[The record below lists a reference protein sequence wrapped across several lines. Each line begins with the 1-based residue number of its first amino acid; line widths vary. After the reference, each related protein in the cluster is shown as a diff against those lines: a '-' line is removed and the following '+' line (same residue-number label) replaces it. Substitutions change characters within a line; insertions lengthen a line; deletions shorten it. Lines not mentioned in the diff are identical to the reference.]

1 MKEAELRKLMQQV
14 ADGELPIEQAVAQL
28 RNGPFRSGAS
38 ESVSPD
44 YHRRLRL
51 GMSEVVY
58 GEFKTSEQILNIVG
72 KLASAEDT
80 PILITRLA
88 EDQQAALEQAYPG
101 GRANLAARTFMVNPS
116 EPGKRSADEP
126 YVAIVSAG
134 TSDFRVVEEAA
145 ETCLAAG
152 VACERVGDVGV
163 AGLHRMLDKL
173 PILQQAAA
181 IVVIAGMDGVLPSV
195 VGGMVGRP
203 VIGVPTSVG
212 YGANFG
218 GIAALLTMLNSC
230 APGVSV
236 TNIDS
241 GFSAAVAACRIV
253 RGLLETKSR

>member
-1 MKEAELRKLMQQV
+1 LKEPDLRKLLQQV
-14 ADGELPIEQAVAQL
+14 ADGEVPTEEAVARL
-28 RNGPFRSGAS
+28 RSGPFRNGTT

-58 GEFKTSEQILNIVG
+58 GEFKTTEQILTIVE
-72 KLASAEDT
+72 KLAADEET
-80 PILITRLA
+80 PILVTRLD
-88 EDQQAALEQAYPG
+88 EERLTALGSAFPD
-101 GRANLAARTFMVNPS
+101 GRSNPAARTYMVNPPQ
-116 EPGKRSADEP
+116 PGKRSADEP

-134 TSDFRVVEEAA
+134 TSDFRIVEEAA
-145 ETCLAAG
+145 EVCLASG
-152 VACERVGDVGV
+152 VAYERVGDVGV

-173 PILQQAAA
+173 PVLQEAAA

-203 VIGVPTSVG
+203 VIGVPTSIG
-212 YGANFG
+212 YGASFG

-230 APGVSV
+230 APGVTV

-253 RGLLETKSR
+253 RGLAESKGK